1 MGEAQASPI
10 TFVSTMHAPPR
21 GRHTEQPRRGG
32 EGQQAD
38 CETINNSPE
47 GAAYIRT
54 GREPCLFA
62 VTTIVSPEGAA

>member
-1 MGEAQASPI
+1 LECLLVFMA
-10 TFVSTMHAPPR
+10 V
-21 GRHTEQPRRGG
+21 
-32 EGQQAD
+32 
-38 CETINNSPE
+38 NNSPE